1 MNKVRVFLTNRSN
14 VANILMGSFVVSTA
28 VGAGLI
34 FPPAGLIVAGV
45 CCGIVGLLLGLE

>member
-1 MNKVRVFLTNRSN
+1 MHKVKVFLANRSN
-14 VANILMGSFVVSTA
+14 IANILMGTFVVLTA

-34 FPPAGLIVAGV
+34 FPPAGLVVAGV